1 MAAKCVAQKVKLVF
15 FTHGGILYG
24 ANLSM
29 IDLIVGLRARGVD
42 CMVVHAQHGP
52 IEERLRKLEIPSA
65 CIPFENCVH
74 WKSGK
79 PWWHPRRWISE
90 AANWSRAIQKE
101 LFNVRQL
108 SKLADAARKFG
119 ASLAVSNA
127 SGTVIGLDV
136 AKRLGIPHIW
146 HIREFGDLDW
156 DYSPDFGFARRRRQ
170 MQESAKVVCVSQA
183 VADHFRRQCGISGGN
198 NVVAMHDSIA
208 SKDELT
214 ERAKV
219 ANSSQSRS
227 GAFTFAI
234 TGFVKHSKGQF
245 DAVSALAKLVEHG
258 FDARLVVAGQGATEE
273 LKDHAQALGVID
285 RVDIRGHVTDL
296 SEVYRQSD
304 CGLMCSKAEGF
315 GRVTAE
321 FMSWGKPVVGRNS
334 GATPEIVEH
343 EVNGLLYNGE
353 IEDLARCMERILG
366 DKDLA
371 QRLGRKALETA
382 ASRFSHDTNA
392 ENFLRAI
399 EPVVPSASTSR
410 QPRP

>member
-1 MAAKCVAQKVKLVF
+1 MKIVF

-52 IEERLRKLEIPSA
+52 IEERLRGLSIPSA
-65 CIPFENCVH
+65 CIPFEMCVH
-74 WKSGK
+74 WKSEK

-90 AANWSRAIQKE
+90 AANWSRAIRKKT
-101 LFNVRQL
+101 FNARQR
-108 SKLADAARKFG
+108 SKLVDAARKFA
-119 ASLAVSNA
+119 ASAAVSNA

-136 AKRLGIPHIW
+136 AKSLGIPHIW

-156 DYSPDFGFARRRRQ
+156 DYSPDFGFAQRRRQ
-170 MQESAKVVCVSQA
+170 LQESAKVICVSQA
-183 VADHFRRQCGISGGN
+183 VADHFKKQCSISDSN
-198 NVVAMHDSIA
+198 KVVAMHDSIA

-234 TGFVKHSKGQF
+234 TGFIKYSKGQF
-245 DAVSALAKLVEHG
+245 DAVSALAKLVERG

-273 LKDHAQALGVID
+273 LKKHAEALGVAD

-296 SEVYRQSD
+296 SEVYRESD

-321 FMSWGKPVVGRNS
+321 FMSWGKPVIGRHS
-334 GATPEIVEH
+334 GATPEVVEH

-353 IEDLARCMERILG
+353 IGDLSRCMERILA
-366 DKDLA
+366 DEDLA
-371 QRLGRKALETA
+371 LRLGWKALESA

-392 ENFLRAI
+392 EKFLRAI
-399 EPVVPSASTSR
+399 EPVVPSAGVSR